1 MEMSSAARMSS
12 SRWDCR
18 RVLVR
23 ERTAFMV
30 MYLRLRLLEAC
41 LGEGDV
47 GLGEDVGERAVIL
60 IIYLL

>member
-1 MEMSSAARMSS
+1 MSS

-47 GLGEDVGERAVIL
+47 GLGEDVGERAAIL